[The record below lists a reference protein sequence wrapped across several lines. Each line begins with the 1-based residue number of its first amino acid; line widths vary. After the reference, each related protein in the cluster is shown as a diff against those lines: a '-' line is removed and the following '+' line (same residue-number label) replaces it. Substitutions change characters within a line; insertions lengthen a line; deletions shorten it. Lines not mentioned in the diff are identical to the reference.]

1 MNPRLPKLPF
11 ILGDLALLATAFL
24 LGKYGP
30 TPLSTGMVV
39 AIACC
44 VAVGAALG
52 LIPFL
57 TDYVADSDEAA
68 REHSAQVNAQIQRLH
83 AAGESLTR
91 AAAQIKSVEEAVH
104 KSAHAAETLPYRMQE
119 KLAEFNESLAEKE
132 AEDRE
137 ALEAELNEL
146 RAANSDQ
153 LKAVADKIHKA
164 GADWAALEV
173 ATRKQLTA
181 ANDTAAGLEKK
192 LKETLAQLDAKIA
205 ELHRAAGSLKHTAS
219 AAVSAPV
226 RLATPAPA
234 PAMVAEEPKPEPA
247 DVAPAASVD
256 APVGEAAAPE
266 ISEPKPKKPRAPRRP
281 KVEEPAA
288 ATETPAAVT
297 APAEIIAS
305 PASEPEPSADGDD
318 SAGEGSAKQEASA
331 SSDGATR
338 LLATAYIGIGNKLF
352 IRGDGPGLSWDKG
365 VPMQFVSIGKWGW
378 ATHDATAPMR
388 VKLYKNDETAC
399 LTGEVHLAPGRHVEA
414 TALF

>member
-68 REHSAQVNAQIQRLH
+68 REHSAQVNVQIQRLH

-205 ELHRAAGSLKHTAS
+205 ELHRAAGSLQHTAPTALS
-219 AAVSAPV
+219 AS
-226 RLATPAPA
+226 APA
-234 PAMVAEEPKPEPA
+234 PAMVAAEPKPEPVVA
-247 DVAPAASVD
+247 AVAAAVAPAASVD

-378 ATHDATAPMR
+378 ATHDATGPVR